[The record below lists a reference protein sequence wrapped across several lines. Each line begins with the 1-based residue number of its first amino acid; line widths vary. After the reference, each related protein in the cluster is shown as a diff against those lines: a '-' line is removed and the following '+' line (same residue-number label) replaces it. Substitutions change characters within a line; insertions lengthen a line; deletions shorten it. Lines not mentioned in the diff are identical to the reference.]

1 MKLQV
6 VRTQF
11 GLDATNGLLFID
23 GKFECFTLEDQYQAV
38 KVAAETAI
46 PEGSYKITLRT
57 VGGFHSKY
65 LKRYSFHKGMLWV
78 RDVPGFEYILIH
90 TGNTDEHTAGCLLV
104 GETQQD
110 LDKGKDGFIG
120 GSGDAY
126 KKMYM
131 KVLPKLLSG
140 EEVTIEYSQINLDG
154 AAAPQQSS
162 DKDMLSAIHEK
173 VTRIDAKLRGKPI
186 IQTGDNMSDELKA
199 LIEKVVWTFVEAF
212 GSALLVGPAM
222 NLDITAIQAA
232 AIAGGGSVIVV
243 LKEYAK
249 KQLAGK

>member
-46 PEGSYKITLRT
+46 PEGTYKITLRT

-110 LDKGKDGFIG
+110 LDKGKDGFVG
-120 GSGDAY
+120 NSGVAY
-126 KKMYM
+126 KKMY
-131 KVLPKLLSG
+131 PKIADAILAG
-140 EEVTIEYSQINLDG
+140 DEVTIKYTHIKDLIDL
-154 AAAPQQSS
+154 PDVVS
-162 DKDMLSAIHEK
+162 D
-173 VTRIDAKLRGKPI
+173 LRGQVKILESAAKGRPI
-186 IQTGDNMSDELKA
+186 I
-199 LIEKVVWTFVEAF
+199 
-212 GSALLVGPAM
+212 
-222 NLDITAIQAA
+222 
-232 AIAGGGSVIVV
+232 
-243 LKEYAK
+243 
-249 KQLAGK
+249 